1 MDTIKIDARD
11 VNFWYGDFHALKGI
25 SMEIEEKS
33 VVAFI
38 GPSGCGK
45 STFLRLFNRMNDLIP
60 ATRLEG
66 EIRIDGHNIYAKGVE
81 VDELRKNVGMVFQRP
96 NPFPKSIFE
105 NVAYGLRVNGVKDN
119 AFIRQRVEETL
130 KGAALWDEVKDKL
143 KESAYA
149 LSGGQQ
155 QRLCIAR
162 AMAVSPSV
170 LLMDEPASALDPI
183 STAKVEELI
192 HELKKD
198 YTIVI
203 VTHNMQ
209 QAVRISDK
217 TAFFL
222 LGEIIE
228 YNDTTELFSR
238 PQNKKT
244 EESKDEA
251 KDDKLDLGLD
261 VDSVTVATSPGYEPF
276 EFEEDGE
283 LKGYDVDIW
292 NEFSERTGI
301 EVKWEYADFSGLL
314 GLLSSGKADAVSA
327 QMSPTEER
335 KDSYL
340 FSDPVDYYGS
350 TVVVGK
356 DNDEIKSVKDLS
368 GKTVGVG
375 SGNSMQQAVED
386 MYPKGDVKF
395 EVYTSATLEAMFDD
409 IAYGR
414 IDAVLAQD
422 IQTYMAMKAN
432 KNLKIKVLE
441 PFAYDTATI
450 VFAKDN
456 TELCDAMNK
465 FIKII
470 KEDGTL
476 QEISEK
482 WIGAD
487 ITTKKE

>member
-1 MDTIKIDARD
+1 MQ
-11 VNFWYGDFHALKGI
+11 Y
-25 SMEIEEKS
+25 
-33 VVAFI
+33 
-38 GPSGCGK
+38 
-45 STFLRLFNRMNDLIP
+45 LRRCP
-60 ATRLEG
+60 
-66 EIRIDGHNIYAKGVE
+66 
-81 VDELRKNVGMVFQRP
+81 
-96 NPFPKSIFE
+96 
-105 NVAYGLRVNGVKDN
+105 
-119 AFIRQRVEETL
+119 RQ
-130 KGAALWDEVKDKL
+130 
-143 KESAYA
+143 
-149 LSGGQQ
+149 
-155 QRLCIAR
+155 
-162 AMAVSPSV
+162 
-170 LLMDEPASALDPI
+170 
-183 STAKVEELI
+183 
-192 HELKKD
+192 KK
-198 YTIVI
+198 
-203 VTHNMQ
+203 
-209 QAVRISDK
+209 
-217 TAFFL
+217 
-222 LGEIIE
+222 
-228 YNDTTELFSR
+228 
-238 PQNKKT
+238 
-244 EESKDEA
+244 
-251 KDDKLDLGLD
+251 
-261 VDSVTVATSPGYEPF
+261 
-276 EFEEDGE
+276 
-283 LKGYDVDIW
+283 
-292 NEFSERTGI
+292 
-301 EVKWEYADFSGLL
+301 
-314 GLLSSGKADAVSA
+314 
-327 QMSPTEER
+327 R

-350 TVVVGK
+350 TVVVAK

-375 SGNSMQQAVED
+375 SGNSMQQAVEE